1 MVSAFG
7 VRTVGEAARMI
18 ARKTPS
24 SDGRSSVV
32 LTRVIYERLRDEI
45 VSGQLK
51 PAELLSRRQIA
62 RRYGCSYTPV
72 IEALIRLES
81 AGLVETESNQM
92 ARVRG
97 LSIER
102 IRSDYILREACET
115 QAIRLAC
122 ESAASTELD
131 GLSRLADE
139 VDATVKKGHESHFQ
153 IIGDGPLLHRSFH
166 RRIAELG
173 RCPALVAEL
182 ERIELLGRLK
192 ANWIFVEDL
201 PDPPRHHGH
210 LADAIRRR
218 DPIAADAV
226 MRAHVRRGLE
236 KELQGYRRA
245 QARS

>member
-1 MVSAFG
+1 MVAKNTF
-7 VRTVGEAARMI
+7 
-18 ARKTPS
+18 S
-24 SDGRSSVV
+24 SSGQNSVV
-32 LTRVIYERLRDEI
+32 LTRMIYERLRDEI
-45 VSGQLK
+45 VAGKLK
-51 PAELLSRRQIA
+51 PRELLSRRQIA

-72 IEALIRLES
+72 IEALIRLEA

-102 IRSDYILREACET
+102 IRCDYVLREAYEA

-122 ESAASTELD
+122 ELANSTEIDKLA
-131 GLSRLADE
+131 RLADE
-139 VDATVKKGHESHFQ
+139 LDASVKRGHETHFEVM
-153 IIGDGPLLHRSFH
+153 GEGPRLHWSFH
-166 RRIAELG
+166 RGIGELG

-182 ERIELLGRLK
+182 ERIELFRRLK
-192 ANWIFVEDL
+192 ANWIFVEEL

-210 LADAIRRR
+210 LVDAIRQR

-236 KELQGYRRA
+236 KELQGYWRA
-245 QARS
+245 HTPT